1 MILHPLLIAYDGI
14 AEGVTEYLFLV
25 SLFARKYDEKAF
37 LTSSLIGW
45 GVLLDRVEGLG
56 LSGGGSLTAAFFEDS
71 LLIAGARKLPVH
83 AWQQDLFLHRK

>member
-37 LTSSLIGW
+37 LTSSLVGW
-45 GVLLDRVEGLG
+45 GVFKEYTKGTFVYKEYTKGTVPFVYIR
-56 LSGGGSLTAAFFEDS
+56 
-71 LLIAGARKLPVH
+71 II
-83 AWQQDLFLHRK
+83 

>member
-37 LTSSLIGW
+37 LTSSLVGW
-45 GVLLDRVEGLG
+45 GVLLNRMGGLG
-56 LSGGGSLTAAFFEDS
+56 LSGGGSLKSTQKGLLCIKSTQKEPS
-71 LLIAGARKLPVH
+71 LLCT
-83 AWQQDLFLHRK
+83 